1 MRVRYEPAATA
12 QLTAIRDWLTDQ
24 ADAETADRIVDGLVV
39 RCDSL
44 CDFPRRGTPRDDVRP
59 GMRTVVHRRRY
70 TIGYRIIDQT
80 VVILGVLSAGQD
92 HDVLTASS

>member
-12 QLTAIRDWLTDQ
+12 QLTALRDWLTGQ
-24 ADAETADRIVDGLVV
+24 ADAGTADRIVDGLVV

-70 TIGYRIIDQT
+70 TIGYRIIDDT
-80 VVILGVLSAGQD
+80 VVILGVLSAGQEL
-92 HDVLTASS
+92 DVLTASS